1 MPLSLVWNR
10 LSALALGMA
19 WVLQTQAQ
27 TPAPSAPPP
36 ANPATVA
43 GAPAAP
49 AAKPP
54 APPASAPA
62 PAPAPG
68 GLKPMQEVLKDAK
81 SIPGLLTLHQKDDK
95 VWIAIRPE
103 QFNQLMFF
111 SYNVPRS
118 VGERGLYGGQMGG
131 AQAVVWRKVGNQVQL
146 IAKNTEFFAAPGTP
160 QAQFVTESFSDSLL
174 ASAPLVAA
182 PDPTTQAVLIEA
194 QALLMNDIPGY
205 LTRLEMAYR
214 MPFALDPRNSS
225 FATLRNSAQLT
236 GLEVQAHFSVPK
248 LSAPP
253 MTPSLM
259 PMPPPPQATPD
270 PRSLFVHFDYSFSL
284 LPEAM
289 VPRLA
294 DERVGYFSVDRVDY
308 TEDTQVKPR
317 RHWIKRW
324 RLEKQD
330 PAAASSP
337 VKAPVVY
344 WLDKNIPEKYRQA
357 VREGVLAWNP
367 AFEKIGLQGALQ
379 VQQQTSRD
387 EPTAMGPRH
396 AIIHWFSGADVG
408 FAIGPSQADPRTG
421 EILRAEI
428 GVSDVFARSARR
440 ALVEDWETTAHR
452 LHGQGGQG
460 SHASSFCH
468 YGHDAA
474 HELHFAMDWLQ
485 SLGLTLDSPQAEQL
499 AQQYVKNVVM
509 HEVGHTLGLRHNFRA
524 STVYSL
530 AQMQDPRFTRAHGLS
545 SSVMDYLPFNISP
558 ANENQG
564 DYVMGALGVYDH
576 WAIAYGYSPLEPAQE
591 AAGLAKITA
600 QSTRPELA
608 YASDEDAGFGLSEG
622 MDPDVNRFDLGSDP
636 LAYYKRRITL
646 SRQLWDRLQNLKLAD
661 GESYERLTRSFNSGF
676 RALSQV
682 APLAAKYVGGVLT
695 RRDRAGTGRVLFE
708 AVPAARQREAL
719 QLITQDFFRA
729 ESFRF
734 DPQLLSRLAMDPFE
748 RRGSSEVSV
757 VNAVLALQRAILD
770 PLFSSAVAARLLEAP
785 LKAPQGVNPLS
796 LAQLHDSLQNAIW
809 AEALQAQD
817 TGLLRRNV
825 QREHL
830 RRVTDALVKPPANLP
845 ADARSLMR
853 MNAQILATQLKKALS
868 RGRLNKETQA
878 HFAESLN
885 TLQTA
890 LQAQVQ
896 RAGL

>member
-1 MPLSLVWNR
+1 MPFSFVWIR
-10 LSALALGMA
+10 FSALALGA
-19 WVLQTQAQ
+19 AVAASALAQA
-27 TPAPSAPPP
+27 PVAP
-36 ANPATVA
+36 V
-43 GAPAAP
+43 APAAAKP
-49 AAKPP
+49 AAAAETPASKPAASAASAAPP
-54 APPASAPA
+54 APGA
-62 PAPAPG
+62 
-68 GLKPMQEVLKDAK
+68 LKPMQEVLKDAK
-81 SIPGLLTLHQKDDK
+81 TIPGLLTLHQKDEK

-146 IAKNTEFFAAPGTP
+146 IAKNTEFFATPGTP
-160 QAQFVTESFSDSLL
+160 QAQFVAESFSDSLL

-182 PDPTTQAVLIEA
+182 PDPSTQAVLIEA
-194 QALLMNDIPGY
+194 QALLMTDIPGY
-205 LTRLEMAYR
+205 LTRLESAYR
-214 MPFALDPRNSS
+214 MPFALDTRNSS
-225 FATLRNSAQLT
+225 FAALRNSAQLT

-253 MTPSLM
+253 LTPSLV

-284 LPEAM
+284 LPEPM
-289 VPRLA
+289 TPRVA
-294 DERVGYFSVDRVDY
+294 DERVGFFTVGRVDY

-317 RHWIKRW
+317 RQWIKRW

-330 PAAASSP
+330 PAAASSL
-337 VKAPVVY
+337 VKTPVVY

-357 VREGVLAWNP
+357 VREGVLAWNL

-379 VQQQTSRD
+379 VKQQTPAD
-387 EPTAMGPRH
+387 EPTAMGARH

-421 EILRAEI
+421 EILRADI
-428 GVSDVFARSARR
+428 GMSDVFARSARR
-440 ALVEDWETTAHR
+440 TFVEDWEAAQR
-452 LHGQGGQG
+452 PHG
-460 SHASSFCH
+460 HASHDGQFCN
-468 YGHDAA
+468 YAHDAA

-485 SLGLTLDSPQAEQL
+485 SLGLAMDGPQADKL
-499 AQQYVKNVVM
+499 AQQYVKDVIM
-509 HEVGHTLGLRHNFRA
+509 HEVGHTLGLRHNFRG

-530 AQMQDPRFTRAHGLS
+530 AQLQDPRFTREHGLS
-545 SSVMDYLPFNISP
+545 SSVMDYLPFNLSP
-558 ANENQG
+558 ANDNQG
-564 DYVMGALGVYDH
+564 DYVMGVLGVYDH
-576 WAIAYGYSPLEPAQE
+576 WAIAYGYSLFESAQE
-591 AAGLAKITA
+591 AAGLAQITA

-608 YASDEDAGFGLSEG
+608 YATDEDAGYGMAEG
-622 MDPDVNRFDLGSDP
+622 IDPDVNRFDLGSDP
-636 LAYYKRRITL
+636 LAYYKRRMTL
-646 SRQLWDRLQNLKLAD
+646 SRQLWDRLQTLKLAD

-695 RRDRAGTGRVLFE
+695 RRDRAGTGRPLFE

-734 DPQLLSRLAMDPFE
+734 DPQLLNRLAVDPFE
-748 RRGSSEVSV
+748 RRGAPQVSV
-757 VNAVLALQRAILD
+757 VSSVLALQRAILD
-770 PLFSSAVAARLLEAP
+770 PLFSPAVAARLLEAP
-785 LKAPQGVNPLS
+785 LKTPKGVVPLS
-796 LAQLHDSLQNAIW
+796 LAQLHDTLQNAIW
-809 AEALQAQD
+809 SEALQGQD

-830 RRVTDALVKPPANLP
+830 RRVSDALVKPPATLP
-845 ADARSLMR
+845 PDARSLMR
-853 MNAQILATQLKKALS
+853 LNAQTLAAQLQKALS

-878 HFAESLN
+878 HFAECLN

>member
-1 MPLSLVWNR
+1 MPFLLVWNR
-10 LSALALGMA
+10 LSALALGA
-19 WVLQTQAQ
+19 ALAVQALAQ
-27 TPAPSAPPP
+27 TP
-36 ANPATVA
+36 V
-43 GAPAAP
+43 APA

-54 APPASAPA
+54 PASETATKAPTPAAPPA
-62 PAPAPG
+62 PG
-68 GLKPMQEVLKDAK
+68 ALKPMQEVLKDAK
-81 SIPGLLTLHQKDDK
+81 AIPGLLTLHQKDEK

-146 IAKNTEFFAAPGTP
+146 IAKNTEFFATPGTP
-160 QAQFVTESFSDSLL
+160 QAQFVAESFSDSLL

-182 PDPTTQAVLIEA
+182 PDPTNQAVLIEA
-194 QALLMNDIPGY
+194 QALLMTDIPGY
-205 LTRLEMAYR
+205 LTKLESAYR
-214 MPFALDPRNSS
+214 MPFALDTRNSS
-225 FATLRNSAQLT
+225 FAALRNSAQLT

-253 MTPSLM
+253 LTPSPV
-259 PMPPPPQATPD
+259 PMPSPPQATPD

-284 LPEAM
+284 LPKPM
-289 VPRLA
+289 TPRLA
-294 DERVGYFSVDRVDY
+294 DERVGYFTVGRVDY
-308 TEDTQVKPR
+308 TEDTAVKPR
-317 RHWIKRW
+317 SHWIKRW

-330 PAAASSP
+330 PAAATSP
-337 VKAPVVY
+337 VKTPVVY
-344 WLDKNIPEKYRQA
+344 WLDKNIPEKYRQS

-379 VQQQTSRD
+379 VQQQTVTD
-387 EPTAMGPRH
+387 EPTAMGARH
-396 AIIHWFSGADVG
+396 AVIHWFSGADVG

-421 EILRAEI
+421 EILRADI
-428 GVSDVFARSARR
+428 GMSDVFARSARR
-440 ALVEDWETTAHR
+440 TFVEDWETLAQRSHV
-452 LHGQGGQG
+452 HGGHDGQ
-460 SHASSFCH
+460 FCN
-468 YGHDAA
+468 YAQDAA

-485 SLGLTLDSPQAEQL
+485 SQGLAMDGPQADKL
-499 AQQYVKNVVM
+499 AQQYVKDVVM
-509 HEVGHTLGLRHNFRA
+509 HEVGHTLGLRHNFRG

-530 AQMQDPRFTRAHGLS
+530 AQLQDPRFTREHGLS
-545 SSVMDYLPFNISP
+545 SSVMDYLPFNLSP
-558 ANENQG
+558 ANDNQG
-564 DYVMGALGVYDH
+564 DYVMGVLGVYDH
-576 WAIAYGYSPLEPAQE
+576 WAIAYGYSLFDPAQE
-591 AAGLAKITA
+591 ATGLAQITA

-608 YASDEDAGFGLSEG
+608 YATDEDAGYGMTEG
-622 MDPDVNRFDLGSDP
+622 IDPGVNRFDLGSDP
-636 LAYYKRRITL
+636 LAYYKRRMTL
-646 SRQLWDRLQNLKLAD
+646 SRQLWDRLQTMKLAD

-695 RRDRAGTGRVLFE
+695 RRDRAGTGRPLFE

-734 DPQLLSRLAMDPFE
+734 DPQLLSRLAVDPFE
-748 RRGSSEVSV
+748 RRGGSQVSV
-757 VNAVLALQRAILD
+757 VSSVLALQRAILD
-770 PLFSSAVAARLLEAP
+770 PLFSPAVAARLLEAP
-785 LKAPQGVNPLS
+785 LKAPQGVMPLS

-809 AEALQAQD
+809 SEALLGQD
-817 TGLLRRNV
+817 ASLLRRNV

-830 RRVTDALVKPPANLP
+830 RRMTDVLVKPPATLP
-845 ADARSLMR
+845 PDARSLMR
-853 MNAQILATQLKKALS
+853 LNAQTLAAQLQKVLS

>member
-1 MPLSLVWNR
+1 MPFSFVWIR
-10 LSALALGMA
+10 FSALALGA
-19 WVLQTQAQ
+19 AVAASALAQ
-27 TPAPSAPPP
+27 TPVAPL
-36 ANPATVA
+36 
-43 GAPAAP
+43 APAAAKP
-49 AAKPP
+49 AAAAETPASKPAASSASAAPP
-54 APPASAPA
+54 APGA
-62 PAPAPG
+62 
-68 GLKPMQEVLKDAK
+68 LKPMQEVLKDAK
-81 SIPGLLTLHQKDDK
+81 TIPGLLTLHQKDEK

-146 IAKNTEFFAAPGTP
+146 IAKNTEFFAQPGTP
-160 QAQFVTESFSDSLL
+160 QAQFVAESFSDSLL

-182 PDPTTQAVLIEA
+182 PDPSTQAVLIEA
-194 QALLMNDIPGY
+194 QALLMTDIPGY
-205 LTRLEMAYR
+205 LTRLESAYR
-214 MPFALDPRNSS
+214 MPFALDTRNSS
-225 FATLRNSAQLT
+225 FAALRNSAQLT

-253 MTPSLM
+253 LTPSLV
-259 PMPPPPQATPD
+259 PMPSPPQATPD

-284 LPEAM
+284 LPEPM
-289 VPRLA
+289 TPRVA
-294 DERVGYFSVDRVDY
+294 DERVGFFTVGRVDY

-317 RHWIKRW
+317 RQLIKRW

-330 PAAASSP
+330 PAAASSL
-337 VKAPVVY
+337 VKTPVVY

-357 VREGVLAWNP
+357 VREGVLAWNL

-379 VQQQTSRD
+379 VKQQTPAD
-387 EPTAMGPRH
+387 EPTAMGARH
-396 AIIHWFSGADVG
+396 AVIHWFSGADVG

-421 EILRAEI
+421 EILRADI
-428 GVSDVFARSARR
+428 GMSDVFARSARR
-440 ALVEDWETTAHR
+440 TFVEDWESAAQRPH
-452 LHGQGGQG
+452 LHGGHE
-460 SHASSFCH
+460 SHGAHDAQFCN
-468 YGHDAA
+468 YAHDAA

-485 SLGLTLDSPQAEQL
+485 SLGLAMDGPQADKL
-499 AQQYVKNVVM
+499 AQQYVKDVIM

-530 AQMQDPRFTRAHGLS
+530 AQLQDPRFTREHGLS
-545 SSVMDYLPFNISP
+545 SSVMDYLPFNLSP
-558 ANENQG
+558 ANDNQG
-564 DYVMGALGVYDH
+564 DYVMGVLGVYDH
-576 WAIAYGYSPLEPAQE
+576 WAIAYGYSLFESAQE
-591 AAGLAKITA
+591 AAGLAQITA

-608 YASDEDAGFGLSEG
+608 YATDEDAGGLTEG
-622 MDPDVNRFDLGSDP
+622 IDPDVNRFDLGSDP
-636 LAYYKRRITL
+636 LAYYKRRMTL
-646 SRQLWDRLQNLKLAD
+646 SRQLWDRLQTLKLAD

-695 RRDRAGTGRVLFE
+695 RRDRAGTGRPLFE

-734 DPQLLSRLAMDPFE
+734 DPQLLNRLAVDPFE
-748 RRGSSEVSV
+748 RRSAPQVSV
-757 VNAVLALQRAILD
+757 VSSVLALQRAILD
-770 PLFSSAVAARLLEAP
+770 PLFSPAVAARLLEAP
-785 LKAPQGVNPLS
+785 LKTPKGVVPLS
-796 LAQLHDSLQNAIW
+796 LAQLHDTLQNAIW
-809 AEALQAQD
+809 SEALQGQD

-830 RRVTDALVKPPANLP
+830 RRVTDALVKPPATLP
-845 ADARSLMR
+845 PDARSLMR
-853 MNAQILATQLKKALS
+853 LNAQTLAAQLQKALS